1 MPQPYLA
8 FYPGLIRQDELDE
21 RVTVLGSGQRSIFAG
36 HPSKYERLDNRRVS
50 YDPDHIPEFGGET
63 KAMRLGDL
71 ALGRSGDKGANMN
84 FGIFPKD
91 QDHWEWLRCFMTRAK
106 LQQLIGDDWREDYFI
121 ERMEFPNIRAVHFVV
136 YGILGRGCS
145 SSTLLDNLGKG
156 FTDYIRDKVVEVPV
170 SILKV
175 HE

>member
-1 MPQPYLA
+1 MPYMA
-8 FYPGLIRQDELDE
+8 FYPGLKVQDEIDE
-21 RVTVLGSGQRSIFAG
+21 RVVLIGHGQESNGISAG
-36 HPSKYERLDNRRVS
+36 HPSKYENLDDRRVS
-50 YDPDHIPEFGGET
+50 FDPSPSTEYTGPT

-71 ALGRSGDKGANMN
+71 TLGRSGDKGANTN

-91 QDHWEWLRCFMTRAK
+91 TKHWDWLRCFLTRAK
-106 LQQLIGDDWREDYFI
+106 LQELIGEDWREEYFI
-121 ERMEFPNIRAVHFVV
+121 ERMEFPNIHAVHFVV

-170 SILKV
+170 SIL
-175 HE
+175 